1 MPCRQQV
8 GEARSDFDAGGRGA
22 GNLALEL
29 EQLVLKY
36 LGLGLRDV
44 DQCEERRRSPHV
56 RSRAVLS
63 VRDEGLLVVA
73 VRPDEL

>member
-8 GEARSDFDAGGRGA
+8 GEGRSDFDAGGRGA